1 MNSGNLIVV
10 SLGEFTKQLAKEAI
24 GNQMKDVMGGARSP
38 EAAEPAAGHLGA
50 VLIGQVQAMQN
61 ALKEDQELVV
71 RCAVAAETIRITEL
85 FSPAAGVLVLTGL
98 DKDKNVSRIV
108 AAASAVQ
115 LLCKPTQ
122 APAGAKGARIR
133 FVLPRP
139 KTE

>member
-1 MNSGNLIVV
+1 M

-24 GNQMKDVMGGARSP
+24 GNQMKDVMGGARPP
-38 EAAEPAAGHLGA
+38 ETSEPAPGHLGP

-61 ALKEDQELVV
+61 ALKEDQELLVS
-71 RCAVAAETIRITEL
+71 CTIAGETIRVTEL
-85 FSPAAGVLVLTGL
+85 FSPAAGALVLTGL
-98 DKDKNVSRIV
+98 DKDRNVARIV

-122 APAGAKGARIR
+122 ATAGAKGARIR